1 MPLAMRVAYLGE
13 IPMESSRV
21 PQVSTRTAT
30 VNYEPAVNLDSLK
43 LEDYGVSS
51 FRTVPDEP
59 VYDTPYPSLVVEASA
74 ITFGSKQADNVPVA
88 ATDSSNSDADTK
100 QTTFMTQEQ
109 EPSVAD
115 LADYNS
121 NYENHNGSGGLE
133 DNSVDAAASG
143 NVKMWDSAALESM
156 AQYVVNM
163 GLHNAAAVLMEA
175 SQSRLSDETPRV
187 NDDHLD
193 MFGATD
199 ASLRQQLE
207 DEYKKLSS

>member
-13 IPMESSRV
+13 IPVESSRV
-21 PQVSTRTAT
+21 PQVSARTAT

-51 FRTVPDEP
+51 FRTVPEEP

-74 ITFGSKQADNVPVA
+74 ITFGSKQTDNVPVVA
-88 ATDSSNSDADTK
+88 ADSSNSDADTK
-100 QTTFMTQEQ
+100 QTTFMMQEQ
-109 EPSVAD
+109 EPRGTD
-115 LADYNS
+115 HNS

-133 DNSVDAAASG
+133 SNSGDAAPSG
-143 NVKMWDSAALESM
+143 NVEMWDSAALESM